1 VRVCLLGSKIKIKT
15 KNKKSYEISYKKKVN
30 RYHDKYHMIYLCRK
44 IPYLSLYKV
53 SSSSQVNIHSLLS
66 IRIVALI

>member
-1 VRVCLLGSKIKIKT
+1 M
-15 KNKKSYEISYKKKVN
+15 SYKKKVN